1 MAADHTDSPPGY
13 YDEDLTKKVNDP
25 PATGDKAQNSL
36 VSESRYGECWRSS
49 ECLVALTRQQ
59 YTIGGTVPF
68 VGRIKATAIPPPH
81 TVASLKRALVH
92 AEELPDPTGE
102 LTGLFETKD
111 SRTAMLPGSQMFI
124 LTGNIGATPET
135 ALALVFHAELGT
147 NTSSFEHLSTL
158 MSPPKYLYY
167 RLYMHTCEDTSAH
180 SFAEGEPALGRID
193 RALIA
198 PPRDVS
204 SIKRRIAKVEGKPI
218 YIFADLHLD
227 TTAKS
232 PQASNA
238 QVADSC
244 GATAHAPI
252 LIVQPERRAG
262 LHNRPLLVLSAAD
275 AQGWSWIQSRWLSPL
290 VGDIL
295 HSDGIS
301 HIVKD
306 KAGWSTVVYTAVDT
320 KGRTG
325 WIKTAHTRLL
335 DEPESGSW
343 QCNVQ

>member
-1 MAADHTDSPPGY
+1 MAADHTDSPPDY

-25 PATGDKAQNSL
+25 PAARDKAQNSL
-36 VSESRYGECWRSS
+36 VPESRYLYYRTYTLDGGIPCK
-49 ECLVALTRQQ
+49 TQ
-59 YTIGGTVPF
+59 YQDGIPF
-68 VGRIKATAIPPPH
+68 LGRIKATAIPPPY

-92 AEELPDPTGE
+92 AEKLPDPTGE
-102 LTGLFETKD
+102 LTGLFETNESD
-111 SRTAMLPGSQMFI
+111 TAMLPGAHMAI
-124 LTGNIGATPET
+124 LTGSIGATPET
-135 ALALVFHAELGT
+135 ALALVFHAELDT
-147 NTSSFEHLSTL
+147 TAVKPSSIEHLSTL
-158 MSPPKYLYY
+158 MSPKYLYY
-167 RLYMHTCEDTSAH
+167 RLYTHAGEDASAR

-204 SIKRRIAKVEGKPI
+204 SVKRRIAKVEGKPI
-218 YIFADLHLD
+218 YIFADLHID
-227 TTAKS
+227 TAAKS
-232 PQASNA
+232 PQASNV

-262 LHNRPLLVLSAAD
+262 LHNRPLLVLSAPD
-275 AQGWSWIQSRWLSPL
+275 TQGWSWVQSH
-290 VGDIL
+290 IL

-301 HIVKD
+301 HIEKD
-306 KAGWSTVVYTAVDT
+306 KAGWYADVYTAVDT

-325 WIKTAHTRLL
+325 LHTRFL
-335 DEPESGSW
+335 DEPETGSW